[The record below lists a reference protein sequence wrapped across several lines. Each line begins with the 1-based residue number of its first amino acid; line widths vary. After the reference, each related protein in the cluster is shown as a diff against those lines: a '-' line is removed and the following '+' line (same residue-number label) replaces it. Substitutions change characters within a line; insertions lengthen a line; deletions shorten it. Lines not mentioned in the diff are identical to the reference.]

1 MRQNIIIIWVRLP
14 KLENI
19 YLHSNMQKHK
29 QTLDYIYVYIR
40 KWHELF
46 VSILYALTIIVDNF
60 DINMMK

>member
-19 YLHSNMQKHK
+19 YLHSTAQAQANSRLYIKVNGMNC
-29 QTLDYIYVYIR
+29 LYIYYID
-40 KWHELF
+40 
-46 VSILYALTIIVDNF
+46 ALIVDNF